1 MPSLFI
7 DALHRGVMADSFK
20 KICDW
25 VEAKKRIES
34 WKQAGQKIGFTNGCF
49 DILHAGH
56 VRYLQDSAAQADKL
70 IVGLNSDASVQTL
83 KGSSRPIVP
92 ENDRAYVLSG
102 LEAVAAVVI
111 FEEETPFELIEWLE
125 PDMLMKGGDYK
136 IEEIVGY
143 DSVTKRGGVVKVLP
157 FLDGRST
164 TNIVQRIREP
174 TT

>member
-1 MPSLFI
+1 
-7 DALHRGVMADSFK
+7 MADSIK

-25 VEAKKRIES
+25 EEAKKCAQS
-34 WKQAGQKIGFTNGCF
+34 WKKAGLRIGFTNGCF

-102 LEAVAAVVI
+102 LAAVAAVII

-125 PDMLMKGGDYK
+125 PDVLMKGGDYRA
-136 IEEIVGY
+136 EEIVGY

-164 TNIVQRIREP
+164 TNIVQRIREL

>member
-1 MPSLFI
+1 
-7 DALHRGVMADSFK
+7 
-20 KICDW
+20 
-25 VEAKKRIES
+25 
-34 WKQAGQKIGFTNGCF
+34 
-49 DILHAGH
+49 
-56 VRYLQDSAAQADKL
+56 AQADKL

-102 LEAVAAVVI
+102 LEAVAAVVL

-125 PDMLMKGGDYK
+125 PDVLMKGGDYRA
-136 IEEIVGY
+136 EEIVGY

-164 TNIVQRIREP
+164 TNIVQRIREL

>member
-1 MPSLFI
+1 
-7 DALHRGVMADSFK
+7 MADSIK

-25 VEAKKRIES
+25 EEAKNRAKS
-34 WKQAGQKIGFTNGCF
+34 WKKAGLRIGFTNGCF

-102 LEAVAAVVI
+102 LEAVAAVII

-125 PDMLMKGGDYK
+125 PDVLMKGGDYRA
-136 IEEIVGY
+136 EEIVGY

-164 TNIVQRIREP
+164 TNIVQRIREL

>member
-1 MPSLFI
+1 
-7 DALHRGVMADSFK
+7 MADSFK

-25 VEAKKRIES
+25 EEAKKCARS
-34 WKQAGQKIGFTNGCF
+34 WKKAGLRIGFTNGCF

-92 ENDRAYVLSG
+92 EDDRAYVLSG
-102 LEAVAAVVI
+102 LEVVAAVII
-111 FEEETPFELIEWLE
+111 FEKETPFELIEWLE
-125 PDMLMKGGDYK
+125 PDVLMKGGDYRA
-136 IEEIVGY
+136 EEIVGY

-164 TNIVQRIREP
+164 TNIVQRIREL

>member
-1 MPSLFI
+1 
-7 DALHRGVMADSFK
+7 MADSIK

-25 VEAKKRIES
+25 EEAKNRAQS
-34 WKQAGQKIGFTNGCF
+34 WKKAGLRIGFTNGCF

-102 LEAVAAVVI
+102 LAAVAAVII

-125 PDMLMKGGDYK
+125 PDVLMKGGDYRA
-136 IEEIVGY
+136 EEIVGY

-164 TNIVQRIREP
+164 TNIVQRIREL

>member
-1 MPSLFI
+1 
-7 DALHRGVMADSFK
+7 MADSFK

-25 VEAKKRIES
+25 EEAKKCARS
-34 WKQAGQKIGFTNGCF
+34 WKKAGLRIGFTNGCF

-92 ENDRAYVLSG
+92 EDDRAYVLSG
-102 LEAVAAVVI
+102 LEVVATVII

-125 PDMLMKGGDYK
+125 PDVLMKGGDYRA
-136 IEEIVGY
+136 EEIVGY

-164 TNIVQRIREP
+164 TNIVQRIREL

>member
-1 MPSLFI
+1 
-7 DALHRGVMADSFK
+7 MADSCK

-25 VEAKKRIES
+25 EEAKNRSQS
-34 WKQAGQKIGFTNGCF
+34 WKKAGLRIGFTNGCF
-49 DILHAGH
+49 DSLHAGH

-70 IVGLNSDASVQTL
+70 IVGLNSDGSVQTL
-83 KGSSRPIVP
+83 KGSSRPIVT

-102 LEAVAAVVI
+102 LEAVAAVVL

-125 PDMLMKGGDYK
+125 PDVLMKGGDYRA
-136 IEEIVGY
+136 EEIVGY

-164 TNIVQRIREP
+164 TNIVQRIREL

>member
-1 MPSLFI
+1 
-7 DALHRGVMADSFK
+7 MADSFK

-25 VEAKKRIES
+25 EEAKKCARS
-34 WKQAGQKIGFTNGCF
+34 WKKAGLRIGFTNGCF

-83 KGSSRPIVP
+83 KGRSRPIVS

-102 LEAVAAVVI
+102 LEAVAAVVL
-111 FEEETPFELIEWLE
+111 FEEETPFELIEWLG
-125 PDMLMKGGDYK
+125 PDVLMKGGDYK
-136 IEEIVGY
+136 AEEIVGY

-164 TNIVQRIREP
+164 TNIVQRI
-174 TT
+174 

>member
-1 MPSLFI
+1 
-7 DALHRGVMADSFK
+7 MADSFN

-25 VEAKKRIES
+25 EEAKKRTRS
-34 WKQAGQKIGFTNGCF
+34 WKKAGLRIGFTNGCF

-56 VRYLQDSAAQADKL
+56 ARYLQDSAAQADKL

-92 ENDRAYVLSG
+92 EDDRAYVLSG

-111 FEEETPFELIEWLE
+111 FEEKTPFELIVWLE
-125 PDMLMKGGDYK
+125 PDVLMKGGDYK
-136 IEEIVGY
+136 AEEIVGY

-164 TNIVQRIREP
+164 TNIVQRIREL

>member
-1 MPSLFI
+1 M
-7 DALHRGVMADSFK
+7 GDSFK

-25 VEAKKRIES
+25 EEAKNRAQS
-34 WKQAGQKIGFTNGCF
+34 WKKAGLRIGFTNGCF

-102 LEAVAAVVI
+102 LAAVAAVII

-125 PDMLMKGGDYK
+125 PDVLMKGGDYRA
-136 IEEIVGY
+136 EEIVGY

-164 TNIVQRIREP
+164 TNIVQRIREL

>member
-1 MPSLFI
+1 M
-7 DALHRGVMADSFK
+7 GDSFK

-25 VEAKKRIES
+25 EEAKNRAQS
-34 WKQAGQKIGFTNGCF
+34 WKKAGLRIGFTNGCF

-102 LEAVAAVVI
+102 LAAVAAVVL

-125 PDMLMKGGDYK
+125 PDVLMKGGDYRA
-136 IEEIVGY
+136 EEIVGY

-164 TNIVQRIREP
+164 TNIVQRIREL

>member
-1 MPSLFI
+1 
-7 DALHRGVMADSFK
+7 MADSIK

-25 VEAKKRIES
+25 EEAKNRSQS
-34 WKQAGQKIGFTNGCF
+34 WKKAGLRIGFTNGCF

-92 ENDRAYVLSG
+92 EDDRAYVLSG
-102 LEAVAAVVI
+102 LEMVAAVII

-125 PDMLMKGGDYK
+125 PDVLMKGGDYRA
-136 IEEIVGY
+136 EEIVGY

-164 TNIVQRIREP
+164 TNIVQRIREL

>member
-1 MPSLFI
+1 
-7 DALHRGVMADSFK
+7 MADSFK

-25 VEAKKRIES
+25 EKAKKCARS
-34 WKQAGQKIGFTNGCF
+34 WKKAGLRIGFTNGCF

-92 ENDRAYVLSG
+92 EDDRAYVLSG
-102 LEAVAAVVI
+102 LEVVAAVII
-111 FEEETPFELIEWLE
+111 FEKETPFELIEWLE
-125 PDMLMKGGDYK
+125 PDVLMKGGDYRA
-136 IEEIVGY
+136 EEIVGY

-164 TNIVQRIREP
+164 TNIVQRIREL

>member
-1 MPSLFI
+1 
-7 DALHRGVMADSFK
+7 MADSFK
-20 KICDW
+20 KTCDW
-25 VEAKKRIES
+25 EEAKKRALS
-34 WKQAGQKIGFTNGCF
+34 WKKAGQRIGFTNGCF

-56 VRYLQDSAAQADKL
+56 VRYLQAAAAQADQL

-83 KGSSRPIVP
+83 KGSSRPIVA
-92 ENDRAYVLSG
+92 EEDRAFVLAG

-125 PDMLMKGGDYK
+125 PDVLMKGGDYK
-136 IEEIVGY
+136 AEEIVGF

-164 TNIVQRIREP
+164 TNIVQRIREL

>member
-1 MPSLFI
+1 
-7 DALHRGVMADSFK
+7 MADSIK

-25 VEAKKRIES
+25 EEAKNRAQS
-34 WKQAGQKIGFTNGCF
+34 WKKAGLRIGFTNGCF

-102 LEAVAAVVI
+102 LEAVSAVVL

-125 PDMLMKGGDYK
+125 PDVLMKGGDYRA
-136 IEEIVGY
+136 EEIVGY
-143 DSVTKRGGVVKVLP
+143 D
-157 FLDGRST
+157 
-164 TNIVQRIREP
+164 
-174 TT
+174 